1 MDINQ
6 LNVAVLLDRLDT
18 HGSEDFKIDKDQTY
32 SDEWAVLMKA
42 KEEYYKSAGN
52 VLLKDL

>member
-1 MDINQ
+1 M
-6 LNVAVLLDRLDT
+6 R
-18 HGSEDFKIDKDQTY
+18 
-32 SDEWAVLMKA
+32 A